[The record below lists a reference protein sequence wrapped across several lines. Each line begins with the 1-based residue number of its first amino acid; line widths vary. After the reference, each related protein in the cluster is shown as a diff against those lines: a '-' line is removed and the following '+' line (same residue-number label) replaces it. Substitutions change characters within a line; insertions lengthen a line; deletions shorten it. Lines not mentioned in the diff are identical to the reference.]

1 MVKKNESL
9 IIDISTNGFLKYL
22 ETLPEESQEKAKNR
36 YASMAVRLWYDAE
49 GADGYRKKI
58 EREKIISLIQ
68 NFFIEDSLF
77 SPKFY
82 SIEKRKSIL
91 KDLIDSESSSV
102 TMEDVCNYLKTLPE
116 SIRDAFFHDACF
128 IIATDKQ
135 IATKEVDYLKNLGKL
150 LNIPEEEIKKEF
162 SFFWIPQS

>member
-1 MVKKNESL
+1 MAKKNESL
-9 IIDISTNGFLKYL
+9 IIDISSNGFLKYL
-22 ETLPEESQEKAKNR
+22 ENLPEESREKAKNR
-36 YASMAVRLWYDAE
+36 FASMAVRLWYDAE

-68 NFFIEDSLF
+68 NFFSEDSLF
-77 SPKFY
+77 SPKLY

-91 KDLIDSESSSV
+91 KDLIDSESSSI
-102 TMEDVCNYLKTLPE
+102 TMEEVSNYLKTLPE

-135 IATKEVDYLKNLGKL
+135 IATKEIDYLDNLGKL
-150 LNIPEEEIKKEF
+150 LNIPEEKVKKEF
-162 SFFWIPQS
+162 SFFWISQS

>member
-1 MVKKNESL
+1 MAKKNESF
-9 IIDISTNGFLKYL
+9 IIDISANGFLKYL
-22 ETLPEESQEKAKNR
+22 ETLPEESREKAKNK
-36 YASMAVRLWYDAE
+36 YASMSVRLWYDAE

-58 EREKIISLIQ
+58 EREKIVSLIQ
-68 NFFIEDSLF
+68 KFFNEDSLF

-102 TMEDVCNYLKTLPE
+102 TMEEVCNYLKTLPE

-150 LNIPEEEIKKEF
+150 FNIPEEEMKKEF
-162 SFFWIPQS
+162 SFFWISSS

>member
-1 MVKKNESL
+1 MAKKNESL
-9 IIDISTNGFLKYL
+9 IVDISTNGFLKYL
-22 ETLPEESQEKAKNR
+22 ETLPEQSREKAKNR

-58 EREKIISLIQ
+58 EREKIVSLIQ
-68 NFFIEDSLF
+68 NFFSEDSLF
-77 SPKFY
+77 SLKLY

-102 TMEDVCNYLKTLPE
+102 TMEEVSNYLKTLPG

-135 IATKEVDYLKNLGKL
+135 IATKEIDYLNSLGKL
-150 LNIPEEEIKKEF
+150 LHIPEEEIKKEF
-162 SFFWIPQS
+162 SFFWISQL

>member
-1 MVKKNESL
+1 MAKKNESL
-9 IIDISTNGFLKYL
+9 IIDISSNGFLKYL
-22 ETLPEESQEKAKNR
+22 ETLPEQSREKAKNR
-36 YASMAVRLWYDAE
+36 FASMAVRLWYDAE

-58 EREKIISLIQ
+58 EREKIVSLIQ
-68 NFFIEDSLF
+68 NFFSEDSLF
-77 SPKFY
+77 SLKLY

-102 TMEDVCNYLKTLPE
+102 TMEEVSNYLKTLPG

-135 IATKEVDYLKNLGKL
+135 IATKEIDYLNSLGKL
-150 LNIPEEEIKKEF
+150 LHIPEEEIKKEF
-162 SFFWIPQS
+162 SFFWISQL